1 MVDVGFLIPLSNFRG
16 RGPAP
21 VGTCQGMTACGVYD
35 MAGNVKEW
43 CFNEAPENHRVIAGG
58 GWNEPEYMFRMAD
71 KYPPFFREANFGFRC
86 MKPLAE
92 DGVWEQA
99 ARAVQYHVAPALGSQ
114 KPCSD

>member
-1 MVDVGFLIPLSNFRG
+1 MRL
-16 RGPAP
+16 
-21 VGTCQGMTACGVYD
+21 
-35 MAGNVKEW
+35 
-43 CFNEAPENHRVIAGG
+43 PEDYRVIAGG

-99 ARAVQYHVAPALGSQ
+99 GGFGAISRSLQALGEP
-114 KPCSD
+114 KALFG